1 MSVSPQFFLHNSRV
15 PATASVIFLHGLGDT
30 GAGWYHGFDEL
41 RKNHVRYIFPNAPSI
56 SVTMNGGFV
65 MPAWYDLKGLGPNTV
80 EDKKGIEAS
89 AAKIREI
96 IKTEMDEHNIPS
108 NRIMLGGFS
117 MGGALALY
125 TALTHPQ
132 QLGGVIALSSYLPL
146 HKAFATGEG
155 GISLTAQ
162 KCPIFQAHGT
172 SDPMLPFQFGQMSN
186 MLLQNARKDLNLT
199 TEFKPYQGM
208 GHQSC
213 DEEMDDV
220 KTFIDKCLQ

>member
-89 AAKIREI
+89 AAK
-96 IKTEMDEHNIPS
+96 S
-108 NRIMLGGFS
+108 
-117 MGGALALY
+117 
-125 TALTHPQ
+125 
-132 QLGGVIALSSYLPL
+132 
-146 HKAFATGEG
+146 
-155 GISLTAQ
+155 
-162 KCPIFQAHGT
+162 
-172 SDPMLPFQFGQMSN
+172 
-186 MLLQNARKDLNLT
+186 
-199 TEFKPYQGM
+199 
-208 GHQSC
+208 
-213 DEEMDDV
+213 
-220 KTFIDKCLQ
+220 